1 MQMAQRKRQHER
13 EEASEQEGEDEEYS
27 EEEEEEYFE
36 EGEEEERSFYP
47 EEEASESD
55 DSRDW
60 KRRSRYKRESFRRP
74 RQARKAKR
82 QPLAAS
88 PRRSESREP
97 SAKRHQPLAVRK
109 PKAVLRPQPPKYPPP
124 PPPPPPPPYTPGF
137 WFGHTHRMD
146 ITGPAVA
153 GRWIHAK
160 NQVWQKGEW
169 SRSLPKLFR
178 AGGHQSRFRQQAWDE
193 DMERCLEINGLL
205 KHHEFE
211 HRRWIPEWGPKQPPE
226 PAVGGSE
233 NWQVIMEPA
242 PAADDPFF
250 GQFQLQR
257 QAGWRHAPAVGGC
270 GQPSTTIV
278 REAAGQPMST
288 AYEARDVYVVNLP
301 ELFLHFLHTRYA
313 GDIYHEWLCAEI
325 IIGRKPP
332 RGQSGKGKGKGKGKG
347 GEKGKCKTKTWRGQ
361 SQEERQEET
370 QDTP

>member
-36 EGEEEERSFYP
+36 EGEEEE
-47 EEEASESD
+47 ASETD

-97 SAKRHQPLAVRK
+97 SAKRHQPLAVCK

-124 PPPPPPPPYTPGF
+124 PPPPPPPSYTPGF

-160 NQVWQKGEW
+160 NQVWQD
-169 SRSLPKLFR
+169 
-178 AGGHQSRFRQQAWDE
+178 GGMVKTLAKTFSCRRPSQSVQAAS
-193 DMERCLEINGLL
+193 MG
-205 KHHEFE
+205 
-211 HRRWIPEWGPKQPPE
+211 
-226 PAVGGSE
+226 
-233 NWQVIMEPA
+233 
-242 PAADDPFF
+242 
-250 GQFQLQR
+250 
-257 QAGWRHAPAVGGC
+257 
-270 GQPSTTIV
+270 
-278 REAAGQPMST
+278 
-288 AYEARDVYVVNLP
+288 
-301 ELFLHFLHTRYA
+301 
-313 GDIYHEWLCAEI
+313 
-325 IIGRKPP
+325 
-332 RGQSGKGKGKGKGKG
+332 
-347 GEKGKCKTKTWRGQ
+347 
-361 SQEERQEET
+361 
-370 QDTP
+370 

>member
-36 EGEEEERSFYP
+36 EGEEEERSFDP
-47 EEEASESD
+47 KEEASESD

-82 QPLAAS
+82 QPVAAS

-124 PPPPPPPPYTPGF
+124 PPPPPPPYTPGF

-160 NQVWQKGEW
+160 NQVWQEGEW
-169 SRSLPKLFR
+169 SRPLPKLFR
-178 AGGHQSRFRQQAWDE
+178 AGGHLSRFRQQAWDE
-193 DMERCLEINGLL
+193 DMQRCLAINGLL
-205 KHHEFE
+205 KYHEFE

-233 NWQVIMEPA
+233 NWQVINEPA
-242 PAADDPFF
+242 PAADHPFF
-250 GQFQLQR
+250 R
-257 QAGWRHAPAVGGC
+257 TVPVA
-270 GQPSTTIV
+270 
-278 REAAGQPMST
+278 AAGRMAPCNQPLAVAGRT
-288 AYEARDVYVVNLP
+288 APCTSLNDRAGGGGPADVEGLRS
-301 ELFLHFLHTRYA
+301 E
-313 GDIYHEWLCAEI
+313 GCLC
-325 IIGRKPP
+325 
-332 RGQSGKGKGKGKGKG
+332 
-347 GEKGKCKTKTWRGQ
+347 C
-361 SQEERQEET
+361 
-370 QDTP
+370 